1 MGSERKKDS
10 LALFNC
16 GPGERSAEH
25 AGLSLFTATEDYRRS
40 AVGGP
45 ADGFGLYLGSMKAI
59 VITRPGGPEVLE
71 IQDRPKPEPGVG
83 QIRVHV
89 RASALNRAD
98 LMQREGNYP
107 VPPGVS
113 ADIAGMEYAGEVES
127 LGSAATMWKAGDRVM
142 GIIGGAG
149 HAEFLCVHER
159 EAIPV
164 PSGLP
169 WEEAAAIPEAFLTA
183 YDALFRQLDLRM
195 GETVLIHAVASGV
208 GTAGLQL
215 ARAGGAMVVGTSRSA
230 AKLERAKKLGLDVL
244 VDASSGSWVEQIAG
258 TIGNEKIHVILDLVG
273 GAYLDGNLRVLAQ
286 RGRMIVVGLT
296 SGSRAEL
303 DMGTILRK
311 RLKMI
316 GTTLR
321 ARSLEEKI
329 ALARDVS
336 EHVIPLFDAGKLRPV
351 VDRVLRF
358 EEIRSAHE
366 LMHSN
371 DTFGKIVLRWE

>member
-1 MGSERKKDS
+1 
-10 LALFNC
+10 
-16 GPGERSAEH
+16 
-25 AGLSLFTATEDYRRS
+25 
-40 AVGGP
+40 
-45 ADGFGLYLGSMKAI
+45 MKAI
-59 VITRPGGPEVLE
+59 IITRHGGPEVLE
-71 IQDRPKPEPGVG
+71 VQERPKPEPGVG
-83 QIRVHV
+83 QIRVRV
-89 RASALNRAD
+89 CGSALNRAD

-107 VPPGVS
+107 LPPGVPV
-113 ADIAGMEYAGEVES
+113 DISGMEYAGEVDAP
-127 LGSAATMWKAGDRVM
+127 GPAATLWSAGDRVM

-164 PSGLP
+164 PRGLP
-169 WEEAAAIPEAFLTA
+169 WEDAAAIPEAFLTA

-215 ARAGGAMVVGTSRSA
+215 ARAGGARVVGTSRSA
-230 AKLERAKKLGLDVL
+230 AKLERARELGLDVP
-244 VDASSGSWVEQIAG
+244 VDASKGSWVEQIAR
-258 TIGNEKIHVILDLVG
+258 TIGNEKVNVILDLVG

-321 ARSLEEKI
+321 TRSLEEKI
-329 ALARDVS
+329 ALARDFS
-336 EHVIPLFDAGKLRPV
+336 ERVIPLFDAGKLRPV
-351 VDRVLRF
+351 VDRVLPF
-358 EEIRSAHE
+358 GEIRSAHE

-371 DTFGKIVLRWE
+371 ETFGKIVLRWE